1 MNLLNWICFDIG
13 PIIMDLVIAVIYF
26 GVAFDK
32 IFGFLVLGCIG
43 SYFCTT
49 LSFSQTRR
57 KFRKEANEKN
67 NDTSSRA
74 VDSLLNIEQVK
85 ANVNEDYEH
94 KLYEEKIL
102 AEQNSKTKLNNAQA
116 FEDLAKS
123 VVMIGG
129 QSIGTLLCIKYV
141 LDGNFSVG
149 DYVMFG
155 TYMSQLYRPVSRMVN
170 MYRWIQNAYVNTENL
185 LELLAEKPERAD
197 PSPIAKVILPDRPL
211 SMAVENVSFRYQS
224 ENRQIL
230 NKISFEIPAGQTW
243 ALVGESG
250 CGKSTLSRLFTGF
263 IEPQSGRVLI
273 NGIDLNKIG
282 RKQVR
287 KQIATVSQDCPL
299 FNASI
304 RENINYAQ
312 LDASYNDSIK
322 AAKNAELQFEKFE
335 NGIESEVG
343 ERGLALSG
351 GEKQRVAIA
360 RVLLKNPNAI
370 ILDEATS
377 GKV

>member
-1 MNLLNWICFDIG
+1 
-13 PIIMDLVIAVIYF
+13 
-26 GVAFDK
+26 
-32 IFGFLVLGCIG
+32 
-43 SYFCTT
+43 
-49 LSFSQTRR
+49 
-57 KFRKEANEKN
+57 
-67 NDTSSRA
+67 
-74 VDSLLNIEQVK
+74 
-85 ANVNEDYEH
+85 
-94 KLYEEKIL
+94 
-102 AEQNSKTKLNNAQA
+102 
-116 FEDLAKS
+116 
-123 VVMIGG
+123 MIGG

-197 PSPIAKVILPDRPL
+197 PSPTEQVNLPDRPL
-211 SMAVENVSFRYQS
+211 SMAVQNVSFRYQS
-224 ENRQIL
+224 EKRQIL
-230 NKISFEIPAGQTW
+230 NNISFEIPAGQTW

-263 IEPQSGRVLI
+263 IEPQTGLVLI
-273 NGIDLNKIG
+273 NGINLNKIG

-287 KQIATVSQDCPL
+287 KQIATVAQDCPL

-304 RENINYAQ
+304 KENINYAR
-312 LDASYNDSIK
+312 LDASFEDVIN
-322 AAKNAELQFEKFE
+322 AANNAELKFDKFE

-360 RVLLKNPNAI
+360 RVLLKKPNAI

-377 GKV
+377 ALDSITEGKIQKTLMEMSKGKTCLIIAHRLSTIVHADNILVISNGEILESGSHLELMQRDGHYARLWNEQTKPDSKLSHADKLS

>member
-1 MNLLNWICFDIG
+1 
-13 PIIMDLVIAVIYF
+13 
-26 GVAFDK
+26 
-32 IFGFLVLGCIG
+32 
-43 SYFCTT
+43 
-49 LSFSQTRR
+49 
-57 KFRKEANEKN
+57 
-67 NDTSSRA
+67 
-74 VDSLLNIEQVK
+74 
-85 ANVNEDYEH
+85 
-94 KLYEEKIL
+94 
-102 AEQNSKTKLNNAQA
+102 
-116 FEDLAKS
+116 
-123 VVMIGG
+123 MIGG

-197 PSPIAKVILPDRPL
+197 PSPAEQVNLPDRPL
-211 SMAVENVSFRYQS
+211 SMAVQNVSFRYQS
-224 ENRQIL
+224 EKRQIL
-230 NKISFEIPAGQTW
+230 NNISFEIPAGQTW

-263 IEPQSGRVLI
+263 IEPQTGLVLI

-287 KQIATVSQDCPL
+287 KQIATVAQDCPL

-304 RENINYAQ
+304 KENINYAR
-312 LDASYNDSIK
+312 LDASFEDVIK
-322 AAKNAELQFEKFE
+322 AANNAELKFDKFE

-360 RVLLKNPNAI
+360 RVLLKKPNAI

-377 GKV
+377 ALDSITEGKIQKTLMEMSKGKTCLIIAHRLSTIVHADNILVISNGEILESGSHLELMQRDGHYARLWNEQTKPDSKLSHADKLS

>member
-197 PSPIAKVILPDRPL
+197 PSPLEKVILPDRPL

-230 NKISFEIPAGQTW
+230 NNISFEIPAGQTW

-273 NGIDLNKIG
+273 NGIDL
-282 RKQVR
+282 
-287 KQIATVSQDCPL
+287 
-299 FNASI
+299 
-304 RENINYAQ
+304 
-312 LDASYNDSIK
+312 
-322 AAKNAELQFEKFE
+322 KFQ
-335 NGIESEVG
+335 NG
-343 ERGLALSG
+343 
-351 GEKQRVAIA
+351 
-360 RVLLKNPNAI
+360 
-370 ILDEATS
+370 
-377 GKV
+377 